1 MFKSD
6 PGVKR
11 PLLYLV
17 AAALGIA
24 MAIPMAMSSGQMQSG
39 GIFDECLGN
48 SCGSATM
55 LANAD

>member
-11 PLLYLV
+11 PLLYIV

-24 MAIPMAMSSGQMQSG
+24 MAVPMAVSSGQMQSG
-39 GIFDECLGN
+39 GLFDECFGN
-48 SCGSATM
+48 TCSNATIF
-55 LANAD
+55 AKAD

>member
-11 PLLYLV
+11 PLLYIL

-24 MAIPMAMSSGQMQSG
+24 MAVPLAISSGQMQTG
-39 GIFDECLGN
+39 GIFDECFSS
-48 SCGSATM
+48 SCGSSAL

>member
-11 PLLYLV
+11 PLLYIV

-24 MAIPMAMSSGQMQSG
+24 MAVPMAVSSGQMQSG
-39 GIFDECLGN
+39 GMFDECFEN
-48 SCGSATM
+48 SCTNATIF
-55 LANAD
+55 AKAD